1 MAHERDVTEDI
12 NEEHQ
17 NMWNYVYFLA
27 HLNKKSPAEY
37 NGAESMISKQI
48 GLMDTSWMPANMSY
62 LQQAIMNQQAS
73 SDEGDAIGDL
83 QRDVTAL
90 RTMVQQLTEKLQL

>member
-1 MAHERDVTEDI
+1 VF
-12 NEEHQ
+12 
-17 NMWNYVYFLA
+17 FLA
-27 HLNKKSPAEY
+27 HLNAKSPAEY

-48 GLMDTSWMPANMSY
+48 AMGDTTWMPANMSY

-73 SDEGDAIGDL
+73 GDEGDAIGDL